1 MRSTRALIRSLT
13 TEKSISLG
21 KVCERLNVSR
31 TALRR
36 WMLSPQMLKMANII
50 AISSAL
56 GLNADEERELIETAM
71 NESRRNL
78 QINK

>member
-1 MRSTRALIRSLT
+1 
-13 TEKSISLG
+13 
-21 KVCERLNVSR
+21 
-31 TALRR
+31 
-36 WMLSPQMLKMANII
+36 MLKMANII

-71 NESRRNL
+71 NESRKNL